1 MSATVQTRVVGLD
14 QLIPRVVKKDVEILL
29 PWVYDQANIARGTHL
44 FDWPDEDHEFRF
56 LFEQF
61 FAYQIALTP
70 KSSSSIGPIT
80 SKGEITLPRMNWKV
94 AGRESHRYFVSSQ
107 GFILRILMQMVHR
120 KLKRVMK
127 PEQTQGLEIR
137 SPNLISS
144 SSKYVIGRQ
153 MYASRPVGQVTVGPR
168 DNSLPIISYTGW
180 FEGQT
185 WEGFVGEVLSVMLG
199 QLAKTFTIHKHN
211 QGLQDQEVFVVGFYG
226 PHIYIA
232 RGHFPVETITRVHA
246 KGCSDDEYLE
256 LKFTRGYDPCRKD
269 DWMEA
274 MRALSRLFRY
284 LMSGSGKVGAIQKI
298 LSESATAVEGS

>member
-14 QLIPRVVKKDVEILL
+14 QLIPRVVSKDREGICSSPPPQTTATDQQLLIYSNIEKDVEILL

-137 SPNLISS
+137 WDFCSFRVRDSMGQILKNYWHRVTGPLIWYHHHPS
-144 SSKYVIGRQ
+144 
-153 MYASRPVGQVTVGPR
+153 M
-168 DNSLPIISYTGW
+168 
-180 FEGQT
+180 
-185 WEGFVGEVLSVMLG
+185 
-199 QLAKTFTIHKHN
+199 
-211 QGLQDQEVFVVGFYG
+211 
-226 PHIYIA
+226 
-232 RGHFPVETITRVHA
+232 
-246 KGCSDDEYLE
+246 
-256 LKFTRGYDPCRKD
+256 
-269 DWMEA
+269 
-274 MRALSRLFRY
+274 
-284 LMSGSGKVGAIQKI
+284 
-298 LSESATAVEGS
+298 